1 MSCTSGVHPQLQK
14 ELSLPLQKLQDVS
27 QSTVS
32 ADDLLQKHTSESKG
46 STKGDAAIE
55 VNGTSAVPFSEIKLT

>member
-14 ELSLPLQKLQDVS
+14 ELSLPLQTLQDVS

-32 ADDLLQKHTSESKG
+32 ADDLLQKHTSQSKE